1 MKCPT
6 QPSLRVR
13 PKVGARFMFWFMEG
27 VGDWFLGNAPP
38 TPPLGL
44 ESRLGLG
51 LSFGLWEG
59 WVIGFLEMPHP
70 PLP

>member
-13 PKVGARFMFWFMEG
+13 PKVGARFMFWFMGG

-44 ESRLGLG
+44 ESRFIFWFVGGVGGYVFSLKHGM
-51 LSFGLWEG
+51 
-59 WVIGFLEMPHP
+59 I
-70 PLP
+70 

>member
-1 MKCPT
+1 
-6 QPSLRVR
+6 
-13 PKVGARFMFWFMEG
+13 MFWFMGG

-38 TPPLGL
+38 TRPLGL